1 MRIPHPNRESLTR
14 FANRH
19 KRCLSCVTLG
29 GWWRNG
35 GARGGEGVGGG
46 VWVGWSVVVVE
57 WGGMG
62 LGWGLTATISASVM
76 G

>member
-1 MRIPHPNRESLTR
+1 M
-14 FANRH
+14 
-19 KRCLSCVTLG
+19 
-29 GWWRNG
+29 
-35 GARGGEGVGGG
+35 GGG